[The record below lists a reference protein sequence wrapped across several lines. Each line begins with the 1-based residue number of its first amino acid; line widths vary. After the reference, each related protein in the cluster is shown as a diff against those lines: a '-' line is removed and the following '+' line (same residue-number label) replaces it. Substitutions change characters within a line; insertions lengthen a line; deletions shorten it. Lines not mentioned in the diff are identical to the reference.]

1 MLIVVLLSLRALL
14 FVQFLQVLVVHSVS
28 VMDGIKVFLAFGC
41 SIGAVLQNTFVG
53 IDVH

>member
-1 MLIVVLLSLRALL
+1 MFIVVLLSLRALL
-14 FVQFLQVLVVHSVS
+14 FVEFLQVLVVHS